1 MSGSNDF
8 YGSDK
13 EIEAIVHGF
22 ESCEM
27 PDSDFGHRAH
37 MMVALSYLHLSQLSV
52 AEAAERMRIGLY
64 RFLDYY
70 GNDRQKYNETITLF
84 WIKLVRAFL
93 NRAGTTARPL
103 AALANSLAA
112 SYPDS
117 RLIYDYYS
125 KELLSSNEA
134 RTSWVEPDLKPLDF

>member
-1 MSGSNDF
+1 MSGSKDF
-8 YGSDK
+8 YSSDT
-13 EIEAIVHGF
+13 EIEAIVSGF
-22 ESCEM
+22 ESCSM
-27 PDSDFGHRAH
+27 PDDDFSHSAH

-52 AEAAERMRIGLY
+52 AEARDRMRAGLY

-84 WIKLVRAFL
+84 WIKLVRGFL
-93 NRAGTTARPL
+93 DRADTRERPL
-103 AALANSLAA
+103 AELANELAA

-117 RLIYDYYS
+117 KLIYDYYS
-125 KELLSSNEA
+125 KELLSSDEA